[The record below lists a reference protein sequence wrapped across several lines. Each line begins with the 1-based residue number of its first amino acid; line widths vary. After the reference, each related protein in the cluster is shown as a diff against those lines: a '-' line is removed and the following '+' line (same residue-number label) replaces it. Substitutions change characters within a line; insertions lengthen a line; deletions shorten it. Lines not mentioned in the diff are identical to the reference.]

1 MFETSRPY
9 LVGDAGVVKQTIEI
23 LSLDC
28 VINVVDDP
36 REGNYEPG
44 IINMK
49 DLKNI
54 DIDAFPLRRSQRH
67 VGSAAFEYIKEVVDM
82 AMAGQVDAIA
92 TTPINKESFHAGKV
106 STSVTRKLSGSFRCG
121 RSVDHV

>member
-1 MFETSRPY
+1 MTKPIIGVSLGDPAGIGPEIVIKSFVDPEVFETSRPY
-9 LVGDAGVVKQTIEI
+9 LVGDAGVVKQAIEI
-23 LSLDC
+23 TGLDC

-54 DIDAFPLRRSQRH
+54 DIDAFHFGEVNAMCGKAEIGRAH
-67 VGSAAFEYIKEVVDM
+67 V
-82 AMAGQVDAIA
+82 
-92 TTPINKESFHAGKV
+92 
-106 STSVTRKLSGSFRCG
+106 
-121 RSVDHV
+121 